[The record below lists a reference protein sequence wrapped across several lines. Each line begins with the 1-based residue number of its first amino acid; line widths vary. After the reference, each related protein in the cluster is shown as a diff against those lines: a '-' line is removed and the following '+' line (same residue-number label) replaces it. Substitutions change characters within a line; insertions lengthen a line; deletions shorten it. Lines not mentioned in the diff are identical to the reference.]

1 MESPKLEKYE
11 SLCFHPCVFMLEK
24 VGGGGGEGKDRES
37 LDPP

>member
-24 VGGGGGEGKDRES
+24 VGGGEGGRAKTGRA
-37 LDPP
+37 

>member
-1 MESPKLEKYE
+1 MESPKLEKDE

-24 VGGGGGEGKDRES
+24 AGGGEDRES